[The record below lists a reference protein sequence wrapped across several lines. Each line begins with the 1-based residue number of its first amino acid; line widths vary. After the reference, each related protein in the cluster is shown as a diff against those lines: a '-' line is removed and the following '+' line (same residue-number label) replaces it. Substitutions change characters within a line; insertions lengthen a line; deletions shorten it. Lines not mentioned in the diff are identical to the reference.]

1 MKRNKLITTLLLKTK
16 QNYFNDCNSSILTE
30 RRDRERERHGL
41 PAENSEKL
49 QGSMFVPSFQLKV
62 PRTKC
67 EQIALSSSSRACEHL
82 IYEIGYCYEDR
93 R

>member
-1 MKRNKLITTLLLKTK
+1 M
-16 QNYFNDCNSSILTE
+16 E
-30 RRDRERERHGL
+30 EREREKDTGSVRTQ
-41 PAENSEKL
+41 AENSDKIYICSL
-49 QGSMFVPSFQLKV
+49 FQLKV

>member
-1 MKRNKLITTLLLKTK
+1 MT
-16 QNYFNDCNSSILTE
+16 QV
-30 RRDRERERHGL
+30 
-41 PAENSEKL
+41 ENSDKM
-49 QGSMFVPSFQLKV
+49 QGSIFVPSFQLKV

>member
-1 MKRNKLITTLLLKTK
+1 MWR
-16 QNYFNDCNSSILTE
+16 
-30 RRDRERERHGL
+30 REREKDTGVRTQ
-41 PAENSEKL
+41 AENSEKL
-49 QGSMFVPSFQLKV
+49 QGSIFVPSFQLKV

-82 IYEIGYCYEDR
+82 IYEIGYCYENR

>member
-1 MKRNKLITTLLLKTK
+1 M
-16 QNYFNDCNSSILTE
+16 E
-30 RRDRERERHGL
+30 EREREDTAVWTQ
-41 PAENSEKL
+41 AENSEKL
-49 QGSMFVPSFQLKV
+49 QGSIFVPSFQLKV

-82 IYEIGYCYEDR
+82 IYEIGYCYENR

>member
-1 MKRNKLITTLLLKTK
+1 MWR
-16 QNYFNDCNSSILTE
+16 
-30 RRDRERERHGL
+30 REREKDTGVRTQ
-41 PAENSEKL
+41 AKNSDKM
-49 QGSMFVPSFQLKV
+49 QGSIFVSSFQLKV

-67 EQIALSSSSRACEHL
+67 EQIALSSSSRAYENL

>member
-1 MKRNKLITTLLLKTK
+1 M
-16 QNYFNDCNSSILTE
+16 E
-30 RRDRERERHGL
+30 EREREKDTGSGRTQV
-41 PAENSEKL
+41 ENSEKL
-49 QGSMFVPSFQLKV
+49 QGSIFVPSFQLKV

-82 IYEIGYCYEDR
+82 IYEIGYCYENR

>member
-1 MKRNKLITTLLLKTK
+1 MWR
-16 QNYFNDCNSSILTE
+16 
-30 RRDRERERHGL
+30 REREKDTGSGRTQ
-41 PAENSEKL
+41 AENSEKL
-49 QGSMFVPSFQLKV
+49 QGSIFVPSFQLKV

-93 R
+93 S

>member
-1 MKRNKLITTLLLKTK
+1 M
-16 QNYFNDCNSSILTE
+16 E
-30 RRDRERERHGL
+30 ERERERHGRSDVRTQV
-41 PAENSEKL
+41 ENSDKM
-49 QGSMFVPSFQLKV
+49 QGSIFVPSFQLKV

>member
-1 MKRNKLITTLLLKTK
+1 M
-16 QNYFNDCNSSILTE
+16 E
-30 RRDRERERHGL
+30 ERERE
-41 PAENSEKL
+41 KDT
-49 QGSMFVPSFQLKV
+49 GSGQTLTKGQTKV

-82 IYEIGYCYEDR
+82 IYEIGYCYENR

>member
-1 MKRNKLITTLLLKTK
+1 M
-16 QNYFNDCNSSILTE
+16 E
-30 RRDRERERHGL
+30 ERERERHGVRTQ
-41 PAENSEKL
+41 AENSEKL
-49 QGSMFVPSFQLKV
+49 QGSIFVPSFQLKV
-62 PRTKC
+62 PQTKC

>member
-1 MKRNKLITTLLLKTK
+1 MWR
-16 QNYFNDCNSSILTE
+16 
-30 RRDRERERHGL
+30 RERERKTRAFGRSQ
-41 PAENSEKL
+41 AENSDKM
-49 QGSMFVPSFQLKV
+49 QGSIFVPSFQLKV